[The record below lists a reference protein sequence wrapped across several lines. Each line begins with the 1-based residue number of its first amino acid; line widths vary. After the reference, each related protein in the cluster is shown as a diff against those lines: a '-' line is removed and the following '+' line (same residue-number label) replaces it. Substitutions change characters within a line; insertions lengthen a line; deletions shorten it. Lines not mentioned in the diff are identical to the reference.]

1 MDLGLKN
8 KTVVVTGGTS
18 GIGLATVELL
28 LAEGANVAFCA
39 RNKLLLTEKLT
50 DLEQR
55 YPENTILA
63 HCCNVLEKDQLADF
77 ANAVEKQFG
86 KIDALI
92 NNAGGGRVSKFAD
105 TTDDAWV
112 TELNLKFFGVIY
124 PTKAFL
130 PLLEDSDNA
139 SIVCVNSLL
148 ALQPEPHMVAT
159 SAARAG
165 LLNLVHS
172 MAKEFASKGIR
183 VNSILLG
190 TIESGQW
197 KKRYEKAKS
206 LNEPNT
212 KSYQAWLGQL
222 ARQKKI
228 PLARFG
234 YPEEPA
240 KALLYL
246 ASPASSYTTGSTID
260 VSGGMAKHI

>member
-8 KTVVVTGGTS
+8 RTIVVTGGTS
-18 GIGLATVELL
+18 GIGLAAVELL

-39 RNKLLLTEKLT
+39 RNKVVLAQKLA
-50 DLEQR
+50 DLKNKH
-55 YPENTILA
+55 PESKILA
-63 HCCNVLEKDQLADF
+63 HCCDVLEKDQLTSF
-77 ANAVEKQFG
+77 AKAVEEKFG
-86 KIDALI
+86 KINGLI
-92 NNAGGGRVSKFAD
+92 NNAGGGRVSTFSN
-105 TTDDAWV
+105 TTDEAWLA
-112 TELNLKFFGVIY
+112 ELNLKFFGVIY

-130 PLLEDSDNA
+130 PLLEGSVDA

-172 MAKEFASKGIR
+172 MAKEFSSKGIR

-197 KKRYEKAKS
+197 RTRYAKAKS
-206 LNEPNT
+206 SNEPNT
-212 KSYQAWLGQL
+212 ESYETWLSQL
-222 ARQKKI
+222 AIQKKI

-234 YPEEPA
+234 HPEEPA

-246 ASPASSYTTGSTID
+246 VSPASSYTTGSTID
-260 VSGGMAKHI
+260 VSGGMARQI

>member
-8 KTVVVTGGTS
+8 KTIVVTGGTS
-18 GIGLATVELL
+18 GIGLATVKLL

-39 RNKLLLTEKLT
+39 RNESTLAETLTQ
-50 DLEQR
+50 LESQ
-55 YPENTILA
+55 YPESNILA
-63 HCCNVLEKDQLADF
+63 HCCDVLDKDQLATF
-77 ANAVEKQFG
+77 ANAIEKRFG
-86 KIDALI
+86 HINALI
-92 NNAGGGRVSKFAD
+92 NNAGGGRVSKFVD
-105 TTDDAWV
+105 TTDEAWLS
-112 TELNLKFFGVIY
+112 ELNLKFFGVIY
-124 PTKAFL
+124 PTQALL
-130 PLLEDSDNA
+130 PLLEGSVDA

-165 LLNLVHS
+165 LLNLVQS
-172 MAKEFASKGIR
+172 MAKEFAYKGIR

-197 KKRYEKAKS
+197 QKRYAHAKS

-212 KSYQAWLGQL
+212 ESYQAWLGHL
-222 ARQKKI
+222 AKQKNI

-234 YPEEPA
+234 HPEEPA

-260 VSGGMAKHI
+260 VSGGMNKHI

>member
-1 MDLGLKN
+1 MDLGLRN

-18 GIGLATVELL
+18 GIGLAAVELL
-28 LAEGANVAFCA
+28 LKEGANVAFCA
-39 RNKLLLTEKLT
+39 RNESTLAQKLAYFEN
-50 DLEQR
+50 R
-55 YPENTILA
+55 FPESYILA
-63 HCCNVLEKDQLADF
+63 HSCDVLDKDQLATF
-77 ANAVEKQFG
+77 VSAVKNKFG
-86 KIDALI
+86 KINALI
-92 NNAGGGRVSKFAD
+92 NNAGGGRISKFVN
-105 TTDDAWV
+105 TTDEAWLA
-112 TELNLKFFGVIY
+112 ELNLKFFGVIY
-124 PTKAFL
+124 PTQAFL
-130 PLLEDSDNA
+130 PLLEGSDNA

-172 MAKEFASKGIR
+172 MAKEFATKGIR

-197 KKRYEKAKS
+197 QKRYDVAKS
-206 LNEPNT
+206 SNEPNT
-212 KSYQAWLGQL
+212 ESYEAWLNQL
-222 ARQKKI
+222 AKQKNI

-234 YPEEPA
+234 FPDEPA
-240 KALLYL
+240 KALLFL

>member
-18 GIGLATVELL
+18 GIGLAAVELL
-28 LAEGANVAFCA
+28 LTEGANVAFCA
-39 RNKLLLTEKLT
+39 RNQSTLIEISAY
-50 DLEQR
+50 LENKF
-55 YPENTILA
+55 PKSNILA
-63 HCCNVLEKDQLADF
+63 RCCDVLEKDQLDIF
-77 ANAVEKQFG
+77 AKAVEERFG
-86 KIDALI
+86 NINALI
-92 NNAGGGRVSKFAD
+92 NNAGGGRVSTFSN
-105 TTDDAWV
+105 TTDEAWV
-112 TELNLKFFGVIY
+112 AELNLKFFGVIY
-124 PTKAFL
+124 PTQAFL
-130 PLLEDSDNA
+130 PLLEGSDNP

-172 MAKEFASKGIR
+172 MAKEFARKGIR

-197 KKRYEKAKS
+197 QKRYDKAKS
-206 LNEPNT
+206 SNEPNT
-212 KSYQAWLGQL
+212 ESYEAWLNQL
-222 ARQKKI
+222 AKQKNI

-234 YPEEPA
+234 HPEEPA
-240 KALLYL
+240 KAILYL

>member
-18 GIGLATVELL
+18 GIGLAAVELL

-39 RNKLLLTEKLT
+39 RNKQQLDEKLEYLT
-50 DLEQR
+50 DK
-55 YPENTILA
+55 YPNSTILG
-63 HCCNVLEKDQLADF
+63 HRCDVLDKTQVTAFKDVVAEK
-77 ANAVEKQFG
+77 FG
-86 KIDALI
+86 HIDALI
-92 NNAGGGRVSKFAD
+92 NNAGGGRVSTFAN
-105 TTDDAWV
+105 TTDEAWLE
-112 TELNLKFFGVIY
+112 ELNLKFFGVIY
-124 PTKAFL
+124 PSQAFL
-130 PLLEDSDNA
+130 PLLERAEHA

-172 MAKEFASKGIR
+172 MAKEFAGKGIR

-190 TIESGQW
+190 TVESGQW

-206 LNEPNT
+206 LNEPHT
-212 KSYQAWLGQL
+212 ESYHTWLGQL
-222 ARQKKI
+222 AQQKNI
-228 PLARFG
+228 PLGRFG
-234 YPEEPA
+234 TPDEPA

-246 ASPASSYTTGSTID
+246 ASPASSYTTGTTID